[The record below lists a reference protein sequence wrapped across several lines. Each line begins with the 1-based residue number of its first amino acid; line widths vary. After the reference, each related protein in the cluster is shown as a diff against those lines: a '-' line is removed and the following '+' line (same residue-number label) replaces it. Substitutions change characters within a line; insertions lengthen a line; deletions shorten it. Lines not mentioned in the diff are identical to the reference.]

1 MSEGSTSLR
10 KESILGDGVKAGV
23 ATGVELAVVIPAW
36 RGRHLG
42 AALESLRSQTDR
54 RFRVYIGDD
63 ASGDDL
69 LSLAKENGRGLDLVY
84 HRFEENLGGRDLVA
98 HWHRCIALTEKEPWI
113 WLFSDDDVA
122 EPECVATF
130 FGAIQSGLSEVDLM
144 RFNLK
149 IIDDNGALVRTPKPN
164 LPWESASEFLHS
176 ILVGGGREWRAPEHI
191 FSRRVY
197 QRKEGFVS
205 LPMAL
210 YTDLATWVEFAEKG
224 GVKTLPGP
232 HLCWRSHGGGISSG
246 QRIQNNEAL
255 IEALTGFLH
264 WLEHHLERD
273 SGEDFQGICLTFLCR
288 ELRRMQ
294 PPVRW
299 RLFGRFVD
307 RARALAPRHN
317 LVMWRIIIA
326 LGLSRARHLPGVS
339 RLAYWRYRRRMA

>member
-246 QRIQNNEAL
+246 QRIQNCDAL
-255 IEALTGFLH
+255 LAALNGFLV
-264 WLEHHLERD
+264 WLERTLKSRSLKNSEKV
-273 SGEDFQGICLTFLCR
+273 CLSFIFR
-288 ELRRMQ
+288 ELRRIQ
-294 PPVRW
+294 PAVPW
-299 RLFGRFVD
+299 GMAGLFTE
-307 RARALAPRHN
+307 RAKGFAPRSPFVG
-317 LVMWRIIIA
+317 LRIIFAI
-326 LGLSRARHLPGVS
+326 GFSRARHLPVVS
-339 RLAYWRYRRRMA
+339 RLLYWRYLRKIS